1 MSLPVF
7 LWKSL
12 PKSGKSGEKGR
23 ETRPPPVGNLYPNS
37 GKPGKR
43 VENPALT
50 VRKSLPKQR
59 KSGEKVENPRS
70 RRSEISTQTAEIG
83 RKGRESHSCRLE
95 ISTQTAKMCKKGREF
110 QACGLEISTRM
121 VNNTLSTQ
129 FLFCKIVKDKTFI
142 SVKLH
147 SDTPFIYK

>member
-50 VRKSLPKQR
+50 VRKSLPKSRKTGKRVENPAAAGRESLPKQR
-59 KSGEKVENPRS
+59 KSAEKVENPSAAGWKSLPKSGKSVERVEKPGATVRKS
-70 RRSEISTQTAEIG
+70 LPKQPFLPGKGRDSKFRRSEISTQITKIS
-83 RKGRESHSCRLE
+83 RKG
-95 ISTQTAKMCKKGREF
+95 
-110 QACGLEISTRM
+110 
-121 VNNTLSTQ
+121 
-129 FLFCKIVKDKTFI
+129 
-142 SVKLH
+142 
-147 SDTPFIYK
+147 

>member
-1 MSLPVF
+1 MMSLPVF

-12 PKSGKSGEKGR
+12 PKSGKTAEKGR

-59 KSGEKVENPRS
+59 KSAERVEKPRAAG
-70 RRSEISTQTAEIG
+70 REISTQIG
-83 RKGRESHSCRLE
+83 ETSRKG
-95 ISTQTAKMCKKGREF
+95 
-110 QACGLEISTRM
+110 
-121 VNNTLSTQ
+121 
-129 FLFCKIVKDKTFI
+129 
-142 SVKLH
+142 
-147 SDTPFIYK
+147 